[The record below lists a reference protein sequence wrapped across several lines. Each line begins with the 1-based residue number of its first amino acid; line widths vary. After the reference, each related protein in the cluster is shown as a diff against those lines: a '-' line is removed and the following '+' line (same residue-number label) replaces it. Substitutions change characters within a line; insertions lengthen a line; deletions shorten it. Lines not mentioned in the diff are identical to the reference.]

1 VLEILNSIDTREIA
15 TAIWL
20 GIFITWCVTRP
31 GVRKGFGSVI
41 SAATARPIA
50 IAFSLAIAYLSAVTI
65 VLRAHDLW
73 TLTQLKITVLW
84 FFFAGIPA
92 LMDTPDISNDPTKL
106 RASVAKNFKLSLLLD
121 FFVNLYK
128 MPLFLELVFVPFTAL
143 IGGLLAVAQ
152 SDEKYVTVQKLLNG
166 ILLAVGLGVLVFAT
180 YKMTTDFGAIANANT
195 LRDLALPIIYNIAFI
210 PLLWAMSIYAAYEAV
225 FCRLP
230 FVIKDCALHPYTRRR
245 LLLGFRTDVSALND
259 WFKAAWSGALNTRS
273 DILQS
278 IAAITRSRDAA

>member
-1 VLEILNSIDTREIA
+1 MLEILNSIDTREIA

-20 GIFITWCVTRP
+20 GIFITWCVTKP

-41 SAATARPIA
+41 SAATARPIV
-50 IAFSLAIAYLSAVTI
+50 IALSLAIAYLSAVTI
-65 VLRAHDLW
+65 DLRAYDLW

-106 RASVAKNFKLSLLLD
+106 RAAVAKNFKLSLLLD

-152 SDEKYVTVQKLLNG
+152 SNEKYVTVQKLLNG
-166 ILLAVGLGVLVFAT
+166 ILLAVGLGALVFAT
-180 YKMTTDFGAIANANT
+180 YKMTTDFSAIANANT

-230 FVIKDCALHPYTRRR
+230 FVIKDYALHPYARCR